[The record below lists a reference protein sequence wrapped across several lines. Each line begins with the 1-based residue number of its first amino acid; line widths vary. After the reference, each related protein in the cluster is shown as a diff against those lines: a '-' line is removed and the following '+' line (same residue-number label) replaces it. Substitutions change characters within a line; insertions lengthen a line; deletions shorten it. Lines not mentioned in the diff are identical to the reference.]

1 MDSILTTTESFIF
14 VLDSRNAT
22 TYING
27 SFNSSLVFNI
37 EDAIKIDAIKMTCCV
52 SSFTMANSIYN
63 INEFNSNLS
72 ITANLFTTNYV
83 IPYGNYNATTFM
95 TQLISQLGSDFSIS
109 LNPINNIFTLKA
121 LYNFTINNS
130 SIYQVMGLNQVS
142 ISSINQVIVMPFQC
156 NFNGVQNIN
165 INMDN
170 IKTENIDSYSKSFSS
185 IIQSISVDNTSQQI
199 FFEKQNDFVFEIKQ
213 DVIDHIQISI
223 RDDLENLLNLNNA
236 HWNMTLQFTELVNID
251 RFKHENNFDNII
263 RNGYE

>member
-1 MDSILTTTESFIF
+1 
-14 VLDSRNAT
+14 
-22 TYING
+22 
-27 SFNSSLVFNI
+27 
-37 EDAIKIDAIKMTCCV
+37 
-52 SSFTMANSIYN
+52 
-63 INEFNSNLS
+63 
-72 ITANLFTTNYV
+72 
-83 IPYGNYNATTFM
+83 
-95 TQLISQLGSDFSIS
+95 
-109 LNPINNIFTLKA
+109 
-121 LYNFTINNS
+121 
-130 SIYQVMGLNQVS
+130 MGLNQVS